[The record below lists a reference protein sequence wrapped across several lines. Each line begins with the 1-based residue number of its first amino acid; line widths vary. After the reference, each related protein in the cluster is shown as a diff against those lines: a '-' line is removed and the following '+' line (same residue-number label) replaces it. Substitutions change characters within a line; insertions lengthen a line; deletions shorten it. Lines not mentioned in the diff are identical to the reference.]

1 MNLMSRILAID
12 PGQDKA
18 GLALADGDG
27 EPVWLGIFSVE
38 DFAVE
43 LNNLL
48 ETELA
53 GHKDSLEAV
62 VIGDGTGSEEL
73 EEVLKS
79 VLKSDIRFIKINEW
93 GSTDEAIELYR
104 QYDKDAGLIKR
115 IFFNIFNWR
124 PGSPIDQYAALVLA
138 RRYLKKYKK

>member
-1 MNLMSRILAID
+1 MSLMTRILAID

-18 GLALADGDG
+18 GLALTDGDG
-27 EPVWLGIFSVE
+27 EPIWLGIFSVE
-38 DFAVE
+38 DFAIE
-43 LNNLL
+43 FNNLL

-53 GHKDSLEAV
+53 EHRDNLEV

-73 EEVLKS
+73 EEILKS
-79 VLKSDIRFIKINEW
+79 SLKSEVRFIKINEW

-104 QYDKDAGLIKR
+104 EYDKDAGLIKR

-124 PGSPIDQYAALVLA
+124 PERPIDQYAALVLA
-138 RRYLKKYKK
+138 RRYLKKYQK

>member
-1 MNLMSRILAID
+1 MSRILAID

-18 GLALADGDG
+18 GLALTDGDG
-27 EPVWLGIFSVE
+27 EPVWLGILEIENFYE
-38 DFAVE
+38 NFKE
-43 LNNLL
+43 LL

-53 GHKDSLEAV
+53 EHRNSLEAV

-73 EEVLKS
+73 EKILKS
-79 VLKSDIRFIKINEW
+79 ALKSDIRFIKINEW

-104 QYDKDAGLIKR
+104 QYDEGAGLIKR

-124 PGSPIDQYAALVLA
+124 PERPIDQYAALVLA
-138 RRYLKKYKK
+138 RRYLKKYQK